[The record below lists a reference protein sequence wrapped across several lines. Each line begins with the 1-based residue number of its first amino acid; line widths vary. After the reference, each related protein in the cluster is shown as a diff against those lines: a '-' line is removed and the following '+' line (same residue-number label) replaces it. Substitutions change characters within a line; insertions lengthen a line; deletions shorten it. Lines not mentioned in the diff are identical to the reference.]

1 MALATIIISH
11 LQVRFAN
18 RRRMDWHHLAVALLA
33 ILIAAILTAV
43 GLRLRIAALR
53 GDSAVRAGRAA
64 VNQFFHSQNAV
75 SCLEH
80 MVSGFGMALIG
91 FAVLQLAYFD
101 ISGVPRAVVEPKS
114 VPTGLRWTVIAVV
127 ALLAA
132 WSVAQYAYHGTTLVI
147 AAATLIAV
155 PLCLV
160 YHERLKQMAI
170 AVPQRMI
177 ALAAAPLWLIAEL
190 AWKVS
195 RWTMAESHWVVAA
208 QLTGSLLVLLATSAG
223 AGALVRRFRCLALK
237 ERMEKT
243 PSLVRSAAPTN

>member
-1 MALATIIISH
+1 MALATAITSH
-11 LQVRFAN
+11 LQVRFSN
-18 RRRMDWHHLAVALLA
+18 RRRRDWRHLAIALLA
-33 ILIAAILTAV
+33 ISIAAILRAI
-43 GLRLRIAALR
+43 GLRLRIAALH
-53 GDSAVRAGRAA
+53 GDPVVRAGRAA

-80 MVSGFGMALIG
+80 MVSGFGIALVG
-91 FAVLQLAYFD
+91 FAVLQLVYFG

-114 VPTGLRWTVIAVV
+114 IPIGLRWTVIAVV
-127 ALLAA
+127 APLAA
-132 WSVAQYAYHGTTLVI
+132 WLVAQFAYHGTTLVI

-160 YHERLKQMAI
+160 YHERLEQMAI
-170 AVPQRMI
+170 AAPQRMT

-208 QLTGSLLVLLATSAG
+208 QLTGSLLILLATSAG

-237 ERMEKT
+237 ERMEKS
-243 PSLVRSAAPTN
+243 PSPQ